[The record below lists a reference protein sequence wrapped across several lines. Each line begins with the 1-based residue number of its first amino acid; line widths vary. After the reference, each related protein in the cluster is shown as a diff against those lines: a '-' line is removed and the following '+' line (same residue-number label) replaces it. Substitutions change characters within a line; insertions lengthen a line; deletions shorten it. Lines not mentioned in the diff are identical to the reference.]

1 MPMDNDEYKKLL
13 ESAKSQLPDEIANH
27 ERFEVPVPEVMVEGK
42 TTIVRNFI
50 DIAESINR
58 EPEHLLAFLLRE
70 LGTPGSI
77 EGRRVVFRSKVPESL
92 ISERINE
99 YIQTYVLCSE
109 CGRPD
114 TRLVREGRILML
126 ECDACGAKRPVHVK
140 KGSSSGRG
148 REPSLVPGNVYSM
161 MIQDVGNRGDG
172 VARIGKYII
181 YVPGT
186 TKGSE
191 VRVKIMTLRGTRAYG
206 TVVNE

>member
-1 MPMDNDEYKKLL
+1 MPMDDDEYKNLL
-13 ESAKSQLPDEIANH
+13 ESAKTQLPDEIASH

-42 TTIVRNFI
+42 TTIIRNFAE
-50 DIAESINR
+50 IAESINR
-58 EPEHLLAFLLRE
+58 EPEHLLAFLLKE
-70 LGTPGSI
+70 LGTPGTI
-77 EGRRVVFRSKVPESL
+77 EGRRVVFKSKLPESL

-114 TRLVREGRILML
+114 TRLVRDGRILML

-140 KGSSSGRG
+140 KGSSGKA
-148 REPSLVPGNVYSM
+148 REPNLIPGNIYTVR
-161 MIQDVGNRGDG
+161 IQDVGNRGDG
-172 VARIGKYII
+172 IARIGKYII
-181 YVPGT
+181 YIPGT

-206 TVVNE
+206 TVVRE

>member
-1 MPMDNDEYKKLL
+1 MDDEEYKKLL
-13 ESAKSQLPDEIANH
+13 ESAKSELPEEISKH
-27 ERFEVPVPEVMVEGK
+27 ERFEVPEPDVMIEGK
-42 TTIVRNFI
+42 STIVRNFI

-58 EPEHLLAFLLRE
+58 EPEHLLAFLLKE
-70 LGTPGSI
+70 LGTPGNL
-77 EGRRVVFRSKVPESL
+77 EGRRVVFKSKVAESL

-140 KGSSSGRG
+140 KGSSGKA
-148 REPSLVPGNVYSM
+148 REPNLIPGNVYTV

-172 VARIGKYII
+172 IARIGKYII
-181 YVPGT
+181 YIPGT

-191 VRVKIMTLRGTRAYG
+191 VRVKITTLRGTRAYG
-206 TVVNE
+206 TVVRE